1 MFSEAASRLAK
12 LTMDSSGPS
21 DAVTVV
27 HSIARFV
34 GIHVTSSPVRLGRGV
49 ASSAWRVDS
58 ESGSFVVRLRRSTSP
73 LPCTYLSESAI
84 LRQLRSGGWPVPIP
98 LGTSY
103 DFADTDPVDVAWSVT
118 SMVPGRSIG
127 NRSITDPVAEGLG
140 EFLAGLHGLP
150 SANYGPLAQ
159 SPAEFSG
166 LSASPLRGLQLR
178 WRSGQAW
185 PIDSSALLGH
195 PIAELLPAA
204 ASTLGAQESHIL
216 DLLFL
221 GVPSIVHSD
230 LHQDH
235 IFVKDGALSGVIDF
249 GGALIAS
256 PAWDFAAL
264 AVFLDWQSADRVARG
279 YARWNSAPLSASEIT
294 AAALVLA
301 LYRFS
306 VEWTFDRESA
316 EVKRLLRFI
325 DETIRERVLD

>member
-1 MFSEAASRLAK
+1 MTSR
-12 LTMDSSGPS
+12 
-21 DAVTVV
+21 
-27 HSIARFV
+27 
-34 GIHVTSSPVRLGRGV
+34 PVRLGRGV
-49 ASSAWRVDS
+49 ASSAWRVDD
-58 ESGSFVVRLRRSTSP
+58 ESDSYVVRVRRSTSP

-84 LRQLRSGGWPVPIP
+84 LRKLRSGGWPVPIP

-103 DFADTDPVDVAWSVT
+103 DFADTGPFDVAWSVT
-118 SMVPGRSIG
+118 SMVPGSSIS
-127 NRSITDPVAEGLG
+127 NRAITDPVAESLG

-150 SANYGPLAQ
+150 GANYGPLAQ
-159 SPAEFSG
+159 TPLELSG

-185 PIDSSALLGH
+185 PMDGSALMDH
-195 PIAELLPAA
+195 PIAESLPVA

-216 DLLFL
+216 DLLCL
-221 GVPSIVHSD
+221 GTPSIVHSD

-235 IFVKDGALSGVIDF
+235 IFVQDGVLSGVIDF

-279 YARWNSAPLSASEIT
+279 YARWSSATVSANEIT
-294 AAALVLA
+294 ATALVLA

-306 VEWTFDRESA
+306 VEWTFDPESTEA
-316 EVKRLLRFI
+316 KRLVRFL
-325 DETIRERVLD
+325 DETIRDRVLD